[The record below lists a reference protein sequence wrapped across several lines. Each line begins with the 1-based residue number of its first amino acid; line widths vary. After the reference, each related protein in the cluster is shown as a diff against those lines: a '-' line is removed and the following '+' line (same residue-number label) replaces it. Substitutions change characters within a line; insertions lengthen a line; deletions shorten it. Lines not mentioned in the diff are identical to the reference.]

1 MALAD
6 FTLNDGQGSPVAH
19 TFTYTATING
29 KVYRSDMAAAPEA
42 PWVMIMGHQ
51 EKTIGGSMVDSHL
64 VRFDITVL
72 DTDGITPFANNIR
85 ICADVA
91 RKVRSDAL
99 ADNMAA
105 LVRNYATSANLR
117 LLLKGSVG

>member
-6 FTLNDGQGSPVAH
+6 FTLNDGLGTPVAH

-29 KVYRSDMAAAPEA
+29 KIYRADMSAAPEA

-51 EKTIGGSMVDSHL
+51 EKKSGDSMVDSHL
-64 VRFDITVL
+64 VRFDLTVL
-72 DTDGITPFANNIR
+72 DADGITPYPNNVR
-85 ICADVA
+85 ICADVS
-91 RKVRSDAL
+91 RKVRSDQL
-99 ADNMAA
+99 ADHMAA
-105 LVRNYATSANLR
+105 LVREYASSAHFR